1 VDSQHIY
8 ENLNCYNSF
17 KNKLERVV
25 KTYYFGL
32 ACKLRG
38 EGRLLTI
45 FFRLIEYVIT
55 YGKVAVVS
63 YGKYL
68 ILAQVVDGYLTQTGQ

>member
-1 VDSQHIY
+1 MDY
-8 ENLNCYNSF
+8 RGLDCFTSF
-17 KNKLERVV
+17 KNNLESVV

-38 EGRLLTI
+38 EGKLLTI
-45 FFRLIEYVIT
+45 FFRLIKHLIS